1 MMMNKQQLMHSPVR
15 PRREDARDLQSR
27 LYREIGLAAVAAEL
41 FGPEPRRE
49 AVEPRQDRANMDR
62 GNVKVVRAGDRAA

>member
-1 MMMNKQQLMHSPVR
+1 MMMNKQPLTHSQPR

-41 FGPEPRRE
+41 FSPETAGQETTE
-49 AVEPRQDRANMDR
+49 ARRAN
-62 GNVKVVRAGDRAA
+62 VTVIKAADRAA

>member
-1 MMMNKQQLMHSPVR
+1 MMNEQQIIQSPAQ

-41 FGPEPRRE
+41 FAPELMVRESDAPRE
-49 AVEPRQDRANMDR
+49 KSRAN
-62 GNVKVVRAGDRAA
+62 VTVIRASERAA

>member
-41 FGPEPRRE
+41 FGPEKVERDETETRR
-49 AVEPRQDRANMDR
+49 A
-62 GNVKVVRAGDRAA
+62 NVKVVRVAHRAA